1 MNAKLP
7 LSIYTNYYADLP
19 AESQLVKIREAG
31 FTHCEL
37 RAPIPFD
44 DERGLARQAAK
55 FRARAES
62 LGLALSQAHG
72 YWGEYLKP
80 GSAEWK
86 KRIGR
91 FKKEIAVAAD
101 LGVSVVVAHP
111 MNQVKIATANPGF
124 GPGAAARLALAHNA
138 DFFGSLADAL
148 ERSGVRIA
156 IENMPGAEYGGA
168 SVDEL
173 LEILDAL
180 RGKSFGICLDTG
192 HLNQAGGD
200 IARFILKAGRRLF
213 ATHVHDCLRMPN
225 LDLHIFPLFSSYGGS
240 WIDWGRVRDS
250 LREIGYRGTFNLE
263 TPGEGVSAGTP
274 LWMREKKLAFIRECL
289 DRFLNGEKA

>member
-19 AESQLVKIREAG
+19 LEQALAKIREAG
-31 FTHCEL
+31 FTGCEL

-44 DERGLARQAAK
+44 DERGLSRQVARL
-55 FRARAES
+55 RARAES

-80 GSAEWK
+80 GSADWR
-86 KRIGR
+86 KRVAR

-111 MNQVKIATANPGF
+111 MNQAKIAAANPGLA
-124 GPGAAARLALAHNA
+124 PGAAARLALDHNVA
-138 DFFGSLADAL
+138 FFGSLADTL

-180 RGKSFGICLDTG
+180 RAKPFGICLDTG

-200 IARFILKAGRRLF
+200 IARFILKAGRRLI

-289 DRFLNGEKA
+289 SLFLNGEQS